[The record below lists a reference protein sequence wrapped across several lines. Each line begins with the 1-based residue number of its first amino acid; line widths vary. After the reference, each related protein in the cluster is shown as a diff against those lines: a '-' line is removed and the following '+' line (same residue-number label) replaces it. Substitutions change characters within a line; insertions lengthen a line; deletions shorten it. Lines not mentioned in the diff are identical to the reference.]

1 MPARFGRGVLNP
13 DRQEKTVNSYA
24 RRSNGLLVPAHVNLG
39 APRVVHCKRERHHV
53 YIGRN
58 LKRMAPSKWGN
69 PFVVGE
75 HGARGECIALYE
87 SWLRQ
92 NDALIA
98 ALDELRGLV
107 LGCWC
112 APRAC
117 HGDLLLRLAN
127 ATLAQRECWLALAA

>member
-1 MPARFGRGVLNP
+1 M
-13 DRQEKTVNSYA
+13 NSYA
-24 RRSNGLLVPAHVNLG
+24 RRPDGLLVPAHVNLG
-39 APRVVHCKRERHHV
+39 APRVVHCKRDRHHI

-58 LKRMAPSKWGN
+58 PKRMAPSKWGN

-87 SWLRQ
+87 NWLRQ

-127 ATLAQRECWLALAA
+127 ATVAQRERWLARAA